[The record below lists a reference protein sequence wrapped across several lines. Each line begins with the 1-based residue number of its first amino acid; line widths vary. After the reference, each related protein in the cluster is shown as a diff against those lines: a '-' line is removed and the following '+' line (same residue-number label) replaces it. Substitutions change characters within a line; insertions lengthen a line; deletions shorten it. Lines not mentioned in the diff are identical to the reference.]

1 MNLKILTLCCFATL
15 LVSCS
20 GIPKGGHSVFE
31 RTVTET
37 VQTDA
42 GPKVV
47 TTTTKVEVA
56 QPENPTSPAN
66 IAVDDKG
73 NVKADT
79 GSAPDNAVALRE
91 VDLAKLPMFAG
102 IALVVVGLIV
112 GIFFAAM
119 WGVIIGIVGVG
130 MIIGSYLLAQYA
142 AWFLLGFGVLVA
154 AGVYFVRD
162 YFKTKSGLNDV
173 VTSVE
178 VAKKAG
184 IMNAEAFKKV
194 AEQIQTTDTAKKVDQ
209 IKGS

>member
-1 MNLKILTLCCFATL
+1 MMLTA
-15 LVSCS
+15 SCG
-20 GIPKGGHSVFE
+20 GIPKGGHSGFE

-37 VQTDA
+37 VQTPE
-42 GPKVV
+42 GPKVTV
-47 TTTTKVEVA
+47 TTTKVEVA

-66 IAVDDKG
+66 IVVDEKG
-73 NVKADT
+73 NVKTDT

-102 IALVVVGLIV
+102 IALVVVGLVV
-112 GIFFAAM
+112 GLFFAAM
-119 WGVIIGIVGVG
+119 WGMIIGIVGVG

-142 AWFLLGFGVLVA
+142 AWFLLGFGVLIA
-154 AGVYFVRD
+154 AGIYFVRD

-184 IMNAEAFKKV
+184 IIDGEAFKKV
-194 AEQIQTTDTAKKVDQ
+194 AEQVQTKDTAIKVDQ